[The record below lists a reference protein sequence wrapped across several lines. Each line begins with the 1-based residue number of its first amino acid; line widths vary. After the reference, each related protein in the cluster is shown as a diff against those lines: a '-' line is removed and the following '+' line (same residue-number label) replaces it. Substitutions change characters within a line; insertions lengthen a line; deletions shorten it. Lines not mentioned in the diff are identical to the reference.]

1 LRFANENIQKYKWN
15 NVHIINADGEYVP
28 LVNNFFDLVL
38 CCETLEH
45 VNNEIAVLNEINR
58 ISKKDSILVIS
69 VPIEF
74 GLILLFKQIIRRL
87 FFSTVSYSLKEL
99 WYACIVC
106 DLKRIKR
113 YDHKGYDY
121 RNIITFLPPEYKLIK
136 KFNLEDICKNIKDE
150 ISLIKKNY
158 KIQKF
163 DIVIFYVGSLYNF
176 PDILLSQFTSDKE
189 KNEFYIIRS
198 GNRESKINLDIS
210 QDTIKIMPAESCKGL
225 EFKIVFLVG
234 IDELPRPSKDK
245 ESERT
250 LAYVAMTR
258 AQDKLYIYFQK
269 ENDFVKDVIDAI
281 DKFSIF

>member
-1 LRFANENIQKYKWN
+1 VRFHSTGEYMIEISDVFKSKSSVEINEYARRITNGILGFPHRKRLSDISNYCSKFIGLHIADIGCYDLYFDQKIIPNQDIFVGVDFSFQGLRFANENIQKYKWN

-136 KFNLEDICKNIKDE
+136 KFNTPFKHLPDFL
-150 ISLIKKNY
+150 SYGTFLIFKKN
-158 KIQKF
+158 K
-163 DIVIFYVGSLYNF
+163 
-176 PDILLSQFTSDKE
+176 
-189 KNEFYIIRS
+189 
-198 GNRESKINLDIS
+198 SK
-210 QDTIKIMPAESCKGL
+210 
-225 EFKIVFLVG
+225 
-234 IDELPRPSKDK
+234 
-245 ESERT
+245 
-250 LAYVAMTR
+250 
-258 AQDKLYIYFQK
+258 
-269 ENDFVKDVIDAI
+269 
-281 DKFSIF
+281 